1 MAGVEE
7 LYLSIKTDIKNAT
20 KDLEKYIEGLKET
33 KKQTKE
39 AGDATKGL
47 TKEQEALQT
56 SLLEDI
62 KSFQVMGVS
71 LNGIQKGFA
80 KIIPTAKLAF
90 STITKGIMAT
100 GVGALVIAFGA
111 LVTWFTKT
119 KVGAEALSK
128 IFAGLGAAV
137 DVIVDRIT
145 GMVEA
150 VRQMFSGDIM
160 GGLKSLGSQFTG
172 IGAEMTKEID
182 LAIKLKA
189 ELQALVDS
197 ERELS
202 VETAKRRAEV
212 ESLKLIAED
221 VTKTEEE
228 RLEAAQRAFDL
239 ENELLAK
246 RVANAENA
254 VRIQQQQMAM
264 SKNMKEDLQKLADLE
279 INLANIRQE
288 STTKQIELN
297 NKINAIEAQQE
308 AKRIA
313 AHNRRIQ
320 RLNEIT
326 RANNVIIKEVN
337 AIVEELQRDR
347 IEAMAATELEAQYKL
362 NKRTLDQ
369 QLKADEEKIKESK
382 LSAEQKA
389 RFQIRIATKYE
400 RDLKK
405 IQVEFED
412 AKKER
417 DETAAA
423 ELATITNETTLK
435 LIEDLRKRGDEA
447 LRIQEEIDLKAVE
460 GKTNQLELEAAIE
473 DKYRLLRKEKKDAEA
488 EEDKARA
495 EAVAQTKQEIL
506 SNGLAA
512 LSGALQFQMNDLEK
526 QKKKEI
532 KLAKAQG
539 KDTEAIEKKFE
550 KKRIE
555 IAKKQKALKIGMAVI
570 DTFQS
575 GISAYNSAMQLGPP
589 GLALAPLAAAAAIA
603 AGLANVAIISQQDV
617 GGGSGGGGGGGIPG
631 GGGGGAERPSEQ
643 FMGGGFELGTMDT
656 PDPIK
661 AFVVTDEMTNS
672 QNQLA
677 NIRRRST
684 I

>member
-71 LNGIQKGFA
+71 LGGIQKGFA
-80 KIIPTAKLAF
+80 KIIPAAKLAF

-100 GVGALVIAFGA
+100 GVGALVVAFGA
-111 LVTWFTKT
+111 LMTWFTKT

-137 DVIVDRIT
+137 SVIVDRIS
-145 GMVEA
+145 MYAESL
-150 VRQMFSGDIM
+150 MKLFSGDIK
-160 GGLKSLGSQFTG
+160 GAINGFKDTFSG
-172 IGAEMTKEID
+172 IGDEMTREIA

-212 ESLKLIAED
+212 EDLKLVAED
-221 VTKTEEE
+221 VTRTEEE
-228 RLEAAQRAFDL
+228 RLEAAQKAFDL

-264 SKNMKEDLQKLADLE
+264 SENMQEDLQKLADLE

-347 IEAMAATELEAQYKL
+347 IEQTAATELEAQYKL

-382 LSAEQKA
+382 LSEEQKA
-389 RFQIRIATKYE
+389 RFLIRIATKYE

-412 AKKER
+412 GKKER

-488 EEDKARA
+488 LEDEARA
-495 EAVAQTKQEIL
+495 EAVAQKKQEIL

-512 LSGALQFQMNDLEK
+512 LSGVLQFQMNDLEK
-526 QKKKEI
+526 QKNKEI
-532 KLAKAQG
+532 NLAKAQG

-575 GISAYNSAMQLGPP
+575 GISAYNSAMQLGPA

-617 GGGSGGGGGGGIPG
+617 GGGGGGGGGGG
-631 GGGGGAERPSEQ
+631 RPSEQ